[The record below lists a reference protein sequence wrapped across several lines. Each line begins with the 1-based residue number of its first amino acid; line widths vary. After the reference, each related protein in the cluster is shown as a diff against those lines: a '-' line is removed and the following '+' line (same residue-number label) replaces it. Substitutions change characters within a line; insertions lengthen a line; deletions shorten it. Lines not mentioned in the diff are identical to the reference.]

1 MCCVHSWSRLDVDL
15 WPPGQFYRLLSCL
28 HVQPVTSV
36 SFDIGI
42 PYLAHGSI
50 TKRGCVKYIHDPDM
64 TLTFDLKV
72 KFIGFMTWLCVQ
84 ASPFLS
90 FGIVILCYACGCIT
104 MVRCV
109 TYSHELCMTLTLIS
123 KLYFHNVIEWIKIW
137 QDVFALWHRH
147 TKFLHMGVSLWDMLC
162 TFSTLVWLW
171 PLIYRYPKWV
181 LLSVFFLF
189 NIRNLIFWILKL
201 SFWGK
206 IHIHVHPKW
215 YILCFVSKTVE
226 EI

>member
-1 MCCVHSWSRLDVDL
+1 MIQIGCWPLTSRS
-15 WPPGQFYRLLSCL
+15 FYRLLSCL

-50 TKRGCVKYIHDPDM
+50 TKIGCVKCFHDPDM

-109 TYSHELCMTLTLIS
+109 TYSHELCMTLTFDINIKIIFS
-123 KLYFHNVIEWIKIW
+123 QWIWIW

-147 TKFLHMGVSLWDMLC
+147 TKFLHMGVSPWDMLC
-162 TFSTLVWLW
+162 AFFDLSMTLTFDLYVGGGG
-171 PLIYRYPKWV
+171 I
-181 LLSVFFLF
+181 LSEFYSLFL
-189 NIRNLIFWILKL
+189 
-201 SFWGK
+201 S
-206 IHIHVHPKW
+206 
-215 YILCFVSKTVE
+215 C
-226 EI
+226 